1 MNRRMGLAFALVLG
15 LGASRAEPATLQKV
29 AVDGDPAP
37 DPGSFYRRKFLQPAV
52 SDAAGAHVM
61 ASARIFI
68 NRTCLVKFDAGPDS
82 IVVCRKD
89 VSPEGHEANVND
101 GLRTSG
107 TYIRRAAGGTIETVA
122 RINDVAPG
130 VSPTVQFRLL
140 VAPSMSPGGKVAFR
154 AKLRPLGGP
163 HAPHEGIFLFE

>member
-1 MNRRMGLAFALVLG
+1 MNRRMGLVFALVLG

-52 SDAAGAHVM
+52 NDAAGAHVV

-89 VSPEGHEANVND
+89 VSPEGHEFASSAI
-101 GLRTSG
+101 LRSISPAT
-107 TYIRRAAGGTIETVA
+107 RRGPPPSPPAGAACFGAT
-122 RINDVAPG
+122 RR
-130 VSPTVQFRLL
+130 SSR
-140 VAPSMSPGGKVAFR
+140 
-154 AKLRPLGGP
+154 
-163 HAPHEGIFLFE
+163 